1 MYMQEY
7 VWLSVVVYVH
17 MYVCKYICMYALKLE
32 GGVV

>member
-1 MYMQEY
+1 MYMHEY